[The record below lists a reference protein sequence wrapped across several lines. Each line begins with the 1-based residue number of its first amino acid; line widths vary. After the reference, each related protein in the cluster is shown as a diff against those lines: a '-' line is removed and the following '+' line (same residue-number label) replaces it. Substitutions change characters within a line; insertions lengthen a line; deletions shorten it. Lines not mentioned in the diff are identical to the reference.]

1 MYENHSRSVDKHMA
15 AAASAAGGPYMRQ
28 ARTAIIRRILLFVAI
43 KSGLWGI
50 SKKNE
55 FLQFMWGIWYWIA
68 VSSVEKQNKS
78 DFLLLLFISNYL
90 ERYHAS
96 SHYSSQPK
104 MTPVFSKNICNS
116 RRIWTLKNSA
126 NTACTLSS
134 LLRHDDCFVC
144 CSTFFLFD
152 WVVVEHLLACGDINK

>member
-1 MYENHSRSVDKHMA
+1 MYENYSRSVDKHMA

-28 ARTAIIRRILLFVAI
+28 ARTAIIRRILLF
-43 KSGLWGI
+43 GLWGT

-78 DFLLLLFISNYL
+78 GFLLLLFIIINYL

-144 CSTFFLFD
+144 FSTLFFFD
-152 WVVVEHLLACGDINK
+152 WVVVEHLLACGGINK